1 MLIIDTRGDFA
12 SIQAGGS
19 IDELVKEITMIV
31 ASVANGISKQSMPS
45 AILLLA
51 TVAGILNDDD
61 FVSSVLLDK
70 DFEKGV
76 VSVIK
81 DDDETDEQAE
91 LRARLEALSKFSKL
105 RPIKVDENYNVINDE
120 EEDED

>member
-1 MLIIDTRGDFA
+1 MLIVDTRGEFT

-19 IDELVKEITMIV
+19 IDDLVKEITMIV
-31 ASVANGISKQSMPS
+31 ASVANGIPKQSLPS
-45 AILLLA
+45 AIMLIA
-51 TVAGILNDDD
+51 TVAGILNDED
-61 FVSSVLLDK
+61 FISSVLLDK

-81 DDDETDEQAE
+81 NDDETDEQAE

-120 EEDED
+120 EEDD

>member
-1 MLIIDTRGDFA
+1 MLIVDTRGEFT

-19 IDELVKEITMIV
+19 IDDLVKEITMIV
-31 ASVANGISKQSMPS
+31 ASVANGISKQSLPS
-45 AILLLA
+45 AIMLIA
-51 TVAGILNDDD
+51 TVAGILNDED
-61 FVSSVLLDK
+61 FISSVLLDK

-81 DDDETDEQAE
+81 NDDETDEQAE

-120 EEDED
+120 EEDD

>member
-1 MLIIDTRGDFA
+1 MLIVDTRGEFA

-19 IDELVKEITMIV
+19 IDDLVKEITMIV
-31 ASVANGISKQSMPS
+31 ASVANGISKQSLPS
-45 AILLLA
+45 AIMLIA
-51 TVAGILNDDD
+51 TVAGILNDED
-61 FVSSVLLDK
+61 FISSVLLDK

-81 DDDETDEQAE
+81 NDDETDEQAE

-120 EEDED
+120 EEDD

>member
-1 MLIIDTRGDFA
+1 MLIVDTRGEFA

-19 IDELVKEITMIV
+19 IDDLVKEITMIV
-31 ASVANGISKQSMPS
+31 ASVANGISKQSLPS
-45 AILLLA
+45 AILLIA
-51 TVAGILNDDD
+51 TVAGILNDED
-61 FVSSVLLDK
+61 FISSVLLDK

-76 VSVIK
+76 VSVVK
-81 DDDETDEQAE
+81 EDDETDEQAE

-120 EEDED
+120 EEDD